1 MLVSLS
7 DMKSYLG
14 LNSGVTE
21 YDAFLTMQLEIVSD
35 AVEGYCGRKFMQATY
50 KQTFYREEYPNDLDF
65 KELLLAAYPL
75 STVNYIK
82 EYLNETDTIGREV
95 TEYRLAKELSI
106 LRYIQGGRFFLH
118 GDIIE
123 VEYVAG
129 YTELPTLVKSVIYS
143 VVQERYNKKI
153 NGIDLNFG
161 SDIQRISIP
170 GTIGIDFDY
179 SLQNNERKSAFGTI
193 LGNHANVLDY
203 FRSERAVVGNV
214 QIMYVD

>member
-1 MLVSLS
+1 MLISLS

-14 LNSGVTE
+14 LGAGVTE
-21 YDAFLTMQLEIVSD
+21 YDSFLTSQLEIVSE
-35 AVEGYCGRKFMQATY
+35 AAEGYCGRKFIQANY

-65 KELLLAAYPL
+65 KELLLASYPL
-75 STVNYIK
+75 VAVTSVK
-82 EYLNETDTIGREV
+82 EYVNEGDLVGRDL
-95 TEYRLAKELSI
+95 TEYRVAKELSI

-118 GDIIE
+118 GDIVE
-123 VEYVAG
+123 VEYSAG
-129 YTELPTLVKSVIYS
+129 YAETPTLVKSVIYS

-193 LGNHANVLDY
+193 LGNHVNVLDY

-214 QIMYVD
+214 QILYVD

>member
-14 LNSGVTE
+14 LGAGVTE
-21 YDAFLTMQLEIVSD
+21 YDSFLTMQLEIVSE
-35 AVEGYCGRKFMQATY
+35 AVEGYCGRKFEQANY

-65 KELLLAAYPL
+65 KELMLAAYPL
-75 STVNYIK
+75 VSVSSVK
-82 EYLNETDTIGREV
+82 EYLNEEDTIGKSIS
-95 TEYRLAKELSI
+95 EYRTQKELSI
-106 LRYIQGGRFFLH
+106 LRYIQGGRFFLT

-123 VEYVAG
+123 VEYSAG
-129 YTELPTLVKSVIYS
+129 FATTPVLIKSVVYS

-179 SLQNNERKSAFGTI
+179 SLQNNERKSHFGTI
-193 LGNHANVLDY
+193 LGNHVNVLDS

-214 QIMYVD
+214 QILYVD

>member
-14 LNSGVTE
+14 LGAGVTE
-21 YDAFLTMQLEIVSD
+21 YDSFLTMQLEIVSE
-35 AVEGYCGRKFMQATY
+35 AVEGYCGRKFEQVNY

-65 KELLLAAYPL
+65 KELMLAAYPL
-75 STVNYIK
+75 VSVSSVK
-82 EYLNETDTIGREV
+82 EYLNEEDTIGKSIS
-95 TEYRLAKELSI
+95 EYRTQKELSI
-106 LRYIQGGRFFLH
+106 LRYIQGGRFFLT

-123 VEYVAG
+123 VEYSAG
-129 YTELPTLVKSVIYS
+129 FATTPVLIKSVVYS

-179 SLQNNERKSAFGTI
+179 SLQNNERKSHFGTI
-193 LGNHANVLDY
+193 LGNHVNVLDS

-214 QIMYVD
+214 QILYVD

>member
-14 LNSGVTE
+14 LGSGVTE
-21 YDAFLTMQLEIVSD
+21 YDSFLTMQLEIVSE
-35 AVEGYCGRKFMQATY
+35 AVEGYCGRKFEQANY
-50 KQTFYREEYPNDLDF
+50 KQTFYREEYSKDLDF

-75 STVNYIK
+75 VSVSSVK
-82 EYLNETDTIGREV
+82 EYLDESDTVGKSI
-95 TEYRLAKELSI
+95 TEFRTQKELSI
-106 LRYIQGGRFFLH
+106 LRYIQGGRFFLN
-118 GDIIE
+118 GDIVE
-123 VEYVAG
+123 VEYSAG
-129 YTELPTLVKSVIYS
+129 YADVPVLVKSVVYS

-179 SLQNNERKSAFGTI
+179 SLQNNERKSHFGTI
-193 LGNHANVLDY
+193 LGNHVNVLDA

-214 QIMYVD
+214 QILYVD